1 MINFEKQYKDLH
13 GAEVET
19 VMYIADKYAS
29 VLNENNA
36 GISADLKTR
45 QAAFD
50 NELKK
55 IADKDFM
62 IVYGMRN
69 NNKRLIRKYRSS
81 QLMRTK
87 STESLAANITFKFP
101 ENLFFMTME
110 KKNYDKF
117 TLDEDMRY
125 LPGVPST
132 ILELDAMNNGHG
144 DDPCI
149 TYILGPDAVKLAKLL
164 GVEDPKISSYES
176 YKNVKVA
183 KNDRPAIRQT
193 AIDLPL
199 FKVNNSDNKTYQ
211 ECVDAGM
218 VMCITKGN
226 ENCVRS
232 LDKSTYIWRKESIG
246 EKFCNMASWTN
257 ADVFRKKIAYIKVG
271 DYKRLQKY
279 IKDPTELPNWDEY
292 LTSVFTKDKS
302 LVEKMFSLGTKRSVK
317 DATSIFSSFTDA
329 CYNQAVRCIE
339 MYFNNTPSEKQK
351 IFIEDLKIC
360 ADIRNSSCNY
370 KAGDTANEIN
380 NWLKLGVADPSKS
393 ATSYIDLNLKTKYPW
408 IEILNTYYCDEEAAM
423 KEILKIVDRY

>member
-1 MINFEKQYKDLH
+1 MINYEKQYKDLH
-13 GAEVET
+13 GDEVET
-19 VMYIADKYAS
+19 IMYIADKYAS

-36 GISADLKTR
+36 GIGSDLKTR

-81 QLMRTK
+81 QFMRTK
-87 STESLAANITFKFP
+87 STESFAENITFKFP
-101 ENLFFMTME
+101 ENIFFMTMD

-117 TLDEDMRY
+117 MLDEDMRY

-132 ILELDAMNNGHG
+132 ILECDAMNNGHG
-144 DDPCI
+144 DDPHI
-149 TYILGPDAVKLAKLL
+149 TYILGPDAAKLAKLL

-183 KNDRPAIRQT
+183 KNDESAPRQSAIN
-193 AIDLPL
+193 LPL
-199 FKVNNSDNKTYQ
+199 FTVSNDGNKTYQ

-218 VMCITKGN
+218 IMCITKGN
-226 ENCVRS
+226 ENYVRT

-246 EKFCNMASWTN
+246 EKFRDMASWTN
-257 ADVFRKKIAYIKVG
+257 ADVFKKKIAYIKMG
-271 DYKRLQKY
+271 DYKRIQKY
-279 IKDPTELPNWDEY
+279 IKDTTELPNWDEY

-317 DATSIFSSFTDA
+317 DATSIFSSYTEA
-329 CYNQAVRCIE
+329 CYNQALHCIE
-339 MYFNNTPSEKQK
+339 TYFNNTPSEKQK
-351 IFIEDLKIC
+351 TFIEDLKIC

-370 KAGDTANEIN
+370 KAGDTADAIN
-380 NWLKLGVADPSKS
+380 SWLKLGVADPRGS
-393 ATSYIDLNLKTKYPW
+393 ATNYVDLNLKTKYPW
-408 IEILNTYYCDEEAAM
+408 VEILNIYHCDEESAM

>member
-1 MINFEKQYKDLH
+1 MINYEKQYKDLH

-19 VMYIADKYAS
+19 IMYIADKYAS

-36 GISADLKTR
+36 GISSDLKTR

-81 QLMRTK
+81 QFMRTK
-87 STESLAANITFKFP
+87 STESFAENITFKFP
-101 ENLFFMTME
+101 ENIFFMTMD
-110 KKNYDKF
+110 KKNYDRF
-117 TLDEDMRY
+117 MLDEDMRY

-132 ILELDAMNNGHG
+132 ILECDAMNNGHR
-144 DDPCI
+144 DDPHI
-149 TYILGPDAVKLAKLL
+149 TYILGPDAAKLAKLL

-176 YKNVKVA
+176 YKNVKVE
-183 KNDRPAIRQT
+183 KNEDTAPRQT
-193 AIDLPL
+193 AINLPL
-199 FKVNNSDNKTYQ
+199 FEVNNCGNKTYQ

-218 VMCITKGN
+218 VMCITRGN
-226 ENCVRS
+226 ENYVRA
-232 LDKSTYIWRKESIG
+232 LNDSTYIWRKDSIG
-246 EKFCNMASWTN
+246 EKFRDMASWTN
-257 ADVFRKKIAYIKVG
+257 ADVFKKKIAYIKTG
-271 DYKRLQKY
+271 DYKRIQKY
-279 IKDPTELPNWDEY
+279 IKDTTELPNWDEY

-317 DATSIFSSFTDA
+317 DATSVFSSYTEA
-329 CYNQAVRCIE
+329 CYEQAKHCIE
-339 MYFNNTPSEKQK
+339 TYFNNTPSEKQK
-351 IFIEDLKIC
+351 TFIEDLKIC

-370 KAGDTANEIN
+370 KAGDTADAIN
-380 NWLKLGVADPSKS
+380 NWLKLGVADPRGS
-393 ATSYIDLNLKTKYPW
+393 ATSYVDLNLKTKYPW
-408 IEILNTYYCDEEAAM
+408 VEILNTYHCDEESAM

>member
-1 MINFEKQYKDLH
+1 MINYEKQYKNLH

-36 GISADLKTR
+36 RISSDLKTR

-81 QLMRTK
+81 QFMRTK
-87 STESLAANITFKFP
+87 STESFAENITFKFP
-101 ENLFFMTME
+101 ENIFFMTMD

-117 TLDEDMRY
+117 MLDEDMRY

-132 ILELDAMNNGHG
+132 ILECDAMNNGHG
-144 DDPCI
+144 DDPYI
-149 TYILGPDAVKLAKLL
+149 TYILGPDAAKLAKLL

-176 YKNVKVA
+176 YKNVKVE
-183 KNDRPAIRQT
+183 KNEDTAPRQT
-193 AIDLPL
+193 AINLPL

-218 VMCITKGN
+218 VMCITRGN
-226 ENCVRS
+226 ENYVRA
-232 LDKSTYIWRKESIG
+232 LNDSTYIWRKESIG
-246 EKFCNMASWTN
+246 EKFRDMASWTN
-257 ADVFRKKIAYIKVG
+257 ADVFKKKIAYIKMS
-271 DYKRLQKY
+271 DYKRIQKY
-279 IKDPTELPNWDEY
+279 IKDTTELPNWDEY

-317 DATSIFSSFTDA
+317 DATSIFSSYTEA
-329 CYNQAVRCIE
+329 CYEQAKHCIE
-339 MYFNNTPSEKQK
+339 TYFNNTPSEKQK
-351 IFIEDLKIC
+351 TFIEDLKIC

-370 KAGDTANEIN
+370 KAGDTAYAIN
-380 NWLKLGVADPSKS
+380 NWLKLGVADPRGI
-393 ATSYIDLNLKTKYPW
+393 ATNYIDLNLKTKYPW
-408 IEILNTYYCDEEAAM
+408 VEILNTYHCDEESAM

>member
-1 MINFEKQYKDLH
+1 MINYEKQYKDLH

-19 VMYIADKYAS
+19 IMYIADKYVS
-29 VLNENNA
+29 VLNEDNA
-36 GISADLKTR
+36 GISTDLKTR

-87 STESLAANITFKFP
+87 STESLAESITFKFP
-101 ENLFFMTME
+101 ENLFFMTMN
-110 KKNYDKF
+110 KKNYDRF

-132 ILELDAMNNGHG
+132 ILELDAMNNGRG
-144 DDPCI
+144 DDPHI
-149 TYILGPDAVKLAKLL
+149 TYILGPDAANLAKLL

-183 KNDRPAIRQT
+183 KNDAPAPRQS
-193 AIDLPL
+193 AVNLPL
-199 FKVNNSDNKTYQ
+199 FTVNNDGNKTYQ

-218 VMCITKGN
+218 VMCITRGN
-226 ENCVRS
+226 ENYART
-232 LDKSTYIWRKESIG
+232 LDKPTYIWRKESIG
-246 EKFCNMASWTN
+246 EKFRDMASWTK
-257 ADVFRKKIAYIKVG
+257 ADVFRKKIAYIKMG

-279 IKDPTELPNWDEY
+279 INDPKELPNWDEY

-317 DATSIFSSFTDA
+317 DATSIFSSFTDT
-329 CYNQAVRCIE
+329 CYEQAKHCIRV
-339 MYFNNTPSEKQK
+339 YFNNTSSEKQK
-351 IFIEDLKIC
+351 TFIEDLKIC
-360 ADIRNSSCNY
+360 ADISNSSCNY
-370 KAGDTANEIN
+370 KAGDTANAIN
-380 NWLKLGVADPSKS
+380 NWLKLGVADPRGS
-393 ATSYIDLNLKTKYPW
+393 ATNYIDLNLKTKYPW
-408 IEILNTYYCDEEAAM
+408 VEILNTYHCDEESAM

>member
-1 MINFEKQYKDLH
+1 MINYEKQYKDLH

-19 VMYIADKYAS
+19 IMYIADKYAS

-81 QLMRTK
+81 QFMRTK
-87 STESLAANITFKFP
+87 STESFAENITFKFP
-101 ENLFFMTME
+101 ENIFFMTMD

-117 TLDEDMRY
+117 MLDEDMRY

-132 ILELDAMNNGHG
+132 ILELDAMNNGRG
-144 DDPCI
+144 DDPHI
-149 TYILGPDAVKLAKLL
+149 TYILGPAAAKLAKLL

-176 YKNVKVA
+176 YKNVKVE
-183 KNDRPAIRQT
+183 KNEDTAPRQT
-193 AIDLPL
+193 AINLPL
-199 FKVNNSDNKTYQ
+199 FEVNNSYNKTYQ

-218 VMCITKGN
+218 VMCITRGN
-226 ENCVRS
+226 ENYTRT
-232 LDKSTYIWRKESIG
+232 LDKSTSIWRKESIG
-246 EKFCNMASWTN
+246 EKFRDMASWTN
-257 ADVFRKKIAYIKVG
+257 ADVFKKKIAYIKMG

-279 IKDPTELPNWDEY
+279 IKDPKELPNWDEY

-317 DATSIFSSFTDA
+317 DATSIFSSYTDA
-329 CYNQAVRCIE
+329 CYEQAKHCIE
-339 MYFNNTPSEKQK
+339 TYFNNTPSEKQK
-351 IFIEDLKIC
+351 TFIEDLKIC
-360 ADIRNSSCNY
+360 AYIRNSSCNY
-370 KAGDTANEIN
+370 KAGDTAYAIN
-380 NWLKLGVADPSKS
+380 NWLKLGVADPRGS
-393 ATSYIDLNLKTKYPW
+393 ATNYIDLNLKTKYPW
-408 IEILNTYYCDEEAAM
+408 VEILNAYYCDEESAM

>member
-1 MINFEKQYKDLH
+1 MINYEKQYKDLH
-13 GAEVET
+13 GNEAET
-19 VMYIADKYAS
+19 IMYIADKYAS

-45 QAAFD
+45 QSAFD

-81 QLMRTK
+81 KLMRTK
-87 STESLAANITFKFP
+87 STRSFAESITFKFP
-101 ENLFFMTME
+101 ENLFFMTMD
-110 KKNYDKF
+110 KKNYDRF
-117 TLDEDMRY
+117 TLDEDTRY

-144 DDPCI
+144 DDPHI

-176 YKNVKVA
+176 YKNVKVT
-183 KNDRPAIRQT
+183 KNDKSAPHQSAIN
-193 AIDLPL
+193 LPL
-199 FKVNNSDNKTYQ
+199 FTVNNDGNKTYQ

-218 VMCITKGN
+218 VMCITRGN
-226 ENCVRS
+226 ENYTRT
-232 LDKSTYIWRKESIG
+232 LDKSTSIWRIDSIG
-246 EKFCNMASWTN
+246 EKFRDMASWTN
-257 ADVFRKKIAYIKVG
+257 AGVFKKKIAYIKMG
-271 DYKRLQKY
+271 DYKRLQKF
-279 IKDPTELPNWDEY
+279 IKDPKELPNWDEY

-317 DATSIFSSFTDA
+317 DATSIFESYTEA
-329 CYNQAVRCIE
+329 CYNQAVHCIKV
-339 MYFNNTPSEKQK
+339 YFNKTPSEKQK
-351 IFIEDLKIC
+351 TFIEDLKTC

-370 KAGDTANEIN
+370 KAGDTANAIN
-380 NWLKLGVADPSKS
+380 NWLKLGVADPRGS
-393 ATSYIDLNLKTKYPW
+393 ATNCIDLNLKTKYPW
-408 IEILNTYYCDEEAAM
+408 VEILNTFYCDEESIM
-423 KEILKIVDRY
+423 KEILKIVDIY

>member
-1 MINFEKQYKDLH
+1 MINYEKQYDDLH
-13 GAEVET
+13 GDEVET
-19 VMYIADKYAS
+19 IMYIADKYAS
-29 VLNENNA
+29 VLNESNA
-36 GISADLKTR
+36 GISSDLKTR

-87 STESLAANITFKFP
+87 STESFAESITFKFP
-101 ENLFFMTME
+101 ENLFFMTMD
-110 KKNYDKF
+110 KKNYDRF

-132 ILELDAMNNGHG
+132 ILELDAMNNGRG
-144 DDPCI
+144 DDPHI
-149 TYILGPDAVKLAKLL
+149 IYILGPDAAKLAKLL

-183 KNDRPAIRQT
+183 KNGEPAHRQS
-193 AIDLPL
+193 AINLPL
-199 FKVNNSDNKTYQ
+199 FTVSNDGNKTYQ

-218 VMCITKGN
+218 IMCITKGN
-226 ENCVRS
+226 ENYVRS
-232 LDKSTYIWRKESIG
+232 LDKSTYIWGKESIG
-246 EKFCNMASWTN
+246 ERFRDMASWTK
-257 ADVFRKKIAYIKVG
+257 ADVFKKKIAYIKMG
-271 DYKRLQKY
+271 DYKRIQKY
-279 IKDPTELPNWDEY
+279 IKDTTELPNWDEY

-317 DATSIFSSFTDA
+317 DATSIFSSYTEA
-329 CYNQAVRCIE
+329 YYEQAKHCIE
-339 MYFNNTPSEKQK
+339 TYFNNTPSEKQK
-351 IFIEDLKIC
+351 TFIEDLKIC

-370 KAGDTANEIN
+370 KAGDTADAIN
-380 NWLKLGVADPSKS
+380 YWLNLGVADPRGS
-393 ATSYIDLNLKTKYPW
+393 ATNYIDLNLKTKYPW
-408 IEILNTYYCDEEAAM
+408 VEILNTYHCDEESAM

>member
-1 MINFEKQYKDLH
+1 MINYEKQYKDLH

-19 VMYIADKYAS
+19 IMYIADKYAS

-50 NELKK
+50 NELKN

-81 QLMRTK
+81 QFMRTK
-87 STESLAANITFKFP
+87 STESFAENITFKFP
-101 ENLFFMTME
+101 ENIFFMTMD

-117 TLDEDMRY
+117 MLDEDMRY

-132 ILELDAMNNGHG
+132 ILELDAMNNGRG
-144 DDPCI
+144 DDPRI
-149 TYILGPDAVKLAKLL
+149 TYILGPDAAKLAKLL
-164 GVEDPKISSYES
+164 EVEDPKISSYES

-183 KNDRPAIRQT
+183 KNDEPAHRQS
-193 AIDLPL
+193 AINLPL
-199 FKVNNSDNKTYQ
+199 FTVSNDGNKSYQ

-218 VMCITKGN
+218 IMCITKGN

-232 LDKSTYIWRKESIG
+232 LDKSTSIWRKESIG
-246 EKFCNMASWTN
+246 EKFRDMASWTN
-257 ADVFRKKIAYIKVG
+257 ADVFKKKIAYIKMG

-279 IKDPTELPNWDEY
+279 IKDTTELPNWDEY

-317 DATSIFSSFTDA
+317 DATSIFGSYTEA
-329 CYNQAVRCIE
+329 CYEQAKHCIE
-339 MYFNNTPSEKQK
+339 TYFNNTPSEKQK
-351 IFIEDLKIC
+351 TFIEDLKIC
-360 ADIRNSSCNY
+360 AYIYNSSCNY
-370 KAGDTANEIN
+370 KAGDTANAIN
-380 NWLKLGVADPSKS
+380 NWLKLGVADPRGS
-393 ATSYIDLNLKTKYPW
+393 ATNYIDLNLKTKYPW
-408 IEILNTYYCDEEAAM
+408 VKILNTYRCDEESAM

>member
-1 MINFEKQYKDLH
+1 MINYEKQYKDLH

-19 VMYIADKYAS
+19 IMYIADKYAS
-29 VLNENNA
+29 VLNENNT

-87 STESLAANITFKFP
+87 STESFAESITFKFP
-101 ENLFFMTME
+101 ENLFFMTMD
-110 KKNYDKF
+110 KKNYDRF
-117 TLDEDMRY
+117 TLDEDMRC

-132 ILELDAMNNGHG
+132 ILELDAMNNGRG
-144 DDPCI
+144 DDPHI
-149 TYILGPDAVKLAKLL
+149 IYILGPDAAKLAKLL

-183 KNDRPAIRQT
+183 KNDEPAHRQS
-193 AIDLPL
+193 AINLPL
-199 FKVNNSDNKTYQ
+199 FTVSNDGNKTYQ

-218 VMCITKGN
+218 IMCITKGN
-226 ENCVRS
+226 ENYVRS
-232 LDKSTYIWRKESIG
+232 LDKSTYIWGKESIG
-246 EKFCNMASWTN
+246 ERFRDMASWTK
-257 ADVFRKKIAYIKVG
+257 ADVFKKKIAYIKMG
-271 DYKRLQKY
+271 DYKRIQKY
-279 IKDPTELPNWDEY
+279 IKDTTELPNWDEY

-317 DATSIFSSFTDA
+317 DATSIFSSYTEA
-329 CYNQAVRCIE
+329 YYEQAKHCIE
-339 MYFNNTPSEKQK
+339 TYFNNTPSEKQK
-351 IFIEDLKIC
+351 TFIEDLKIC

-370 KAGDTANEIN
+370 KAGDTADAIN
-380 NWLKLGVADPSKS
+380 YWLNLGVADPRGS
-393 ATSYIDLNLKTKYPW
+393 ATNYIDLNLKTKYPW
-408 IEILNTYYCDEEAAM
+408 VEILNTYYCDEEAAM

>member
-1 MINFEKQYKDLH
+1 MINYEKQYKDLH

-19 VMYIADKYAS
+19 IMYIADKYAS

-87 STESLAANITFKFP
+87 STESFAENITFKFP
-101 ENLFFMTME
+101 ENIFFMTMD
-110 KKNYDKF
+110 KKNYDRF

-132 ILELDAMNNGHG
+132 ILELDAMNNGRG
-144 DDPCI
+144 DDPHI
-149 TYILGPDAVKLAKLL
+149 IYILGPDAAKLAKLL

-183 KNDRPAIRQT
+183 KNDEPAHRQS
-193 AIDLPL
+193 AINLPL
-199 FKVNNSDNKTYQ
+199 FTVSNDGNKTYQ

-218 VMCITKGN
+218 IMCITKGN

-232 LDKSTYIWRKESIG
+232 LDKSTYIWGKESIG
-246 EKFCNMASWTN
+246 EKFRDMASWTK
-257 ADVFRKKIAYIKVG
+257 ADVFKKKIAYIKMG
-271 DYKRLQKY
+271 DYKRIQKY
-279 IKDPTELPNWDEY
+279 IKDTTELPNWDEY

-317 DATSIFSSFTDA
+317 DATSIFSSYTEA
-329 CYNQAVRCIE
+329 CYNQAKHCIE
-339 MYFNNTPSEKQK
+339 TYFNNTPSEKQK
-351 IFIEDLKIC
+351 TFIEDLKIC

-370 KAGDTANEIN
+370 KAGDTADAIN
-380 NWLKLGVADPSKS
+380 YWLKLGVADPRGS
-393 ATSYIDLNLKTKYPW
+393 ATNYIDLNLKTKYPW
-408 IEILNTYYCDEEAAM
+408 VEILNTYYCDEEAAM

>member
-1 MINFEKQYKDLH
+1 MINYEKQYKDLH

-19 VMYIADKYAS
+19 IMYIADKYAS

-87 STESLAANITFKFP
+87 STESFAENITFKFP
-101 ENLFFMTME
+101 ENLFFMTMD
-110 KKNYDKF
+110 KKNYDRF

-132 ILELDAMNNGHG
+132 ILELDAMNNGRG
-144 DDPCI
+144 DDPHI
-149 TYILGPDAVKLAKLL
+149 IYILGPDAAKLAKLL

-183 KNDRPAIRQT
+183 KNDEPAHRQS
-193 AIDLPL
+193 AINLPL
-199 FKVNNSDNKTYQ
+199 FTVSNDGNKTYQ

-218 VMCITKGN
+218 IMCITKGN

-232 LDKSTYIWRKESIG
+232 LDKSTYIWGKESIG
-246 EKFCNMASWTN
+246 EKFRDMASWTK
-257 ADVFRKKIAYIKVG
+257 ADVFKKKIAYIKMG
-271 DYKRLQKY
+271 DYKRIQKY
-279 IKDPTELPNWDEY
+279 IKDTTELPNWDEY

-317 DATSIFSSFTDA
+317 DATSIFSSYTEA
-329 CYNQAVRCIE
+329 CYNQAKHCIE
-339 MYFNNTPSEKQK
+339 TYFNNTPSEKQK
-351 IFIEDLKIC
+351 TFIEDLKIC

-370 KAGDTANEIN
+370 KAGDTADAIN
-380 NWLKLGVADPSKS
+380 YWLKLGVADPRGS
-393 ATSYIDLNLKTKYPW
+393 ATNYIDLNLKTKYPW
-408 IEILNTYYCDEEAAM
+408 VEILNTYYCDEEAAM

>member
-1 MINFEKQYKDLH
+1 MINYEKRYKDLH

-19 VMYIADKYAS
+19 IMYIADKYAS
-29 VLNENNA
+29 VLNENNT

-87 STESLAANITFKFP
+87 STESFAESITFKFP
-101 ENLFFMTME
+101 ENLFFMTMD
-110 KKNYDKF
+110 KKNYDRF
-117 TLDEDMRY
+117 TLDEDMRC

-132 ILELDAMNNGHG
+132 ILELDAMNNGRG
-144 DDPCI
+144 DDPHI
-149 TYILGPDAVKLAKLL
+149 IYILGPDAAKLAKLL

-183 KNDRPAIRQT
+183 KNDEPAHRQS
-193 AIDLPL
+193 AINLPL
-199 FKVNNSDNKTYQ
+199 FTVSNDGNKTYQ

-218 VMCITKGN
+218 IMCITKGN
-226 ENCVRS
+226 ENYVRS
-232 LDKSTYIWRKESIG
+232 LDKSTYIWGKESIG
-246 EKFCNMASWTN
+246 ERFRDMASWTK
-257 ADVFRKKIAYIKVG
+257 ADVFKKKIAYIKMG
-271 DYKRLQKY
+271 DYKRIQKY
-279 IKDPTELPNWDEY
+279 IKDTTELPNWDEY

-317 DATSIFSSFTDA
+317 DATSIFSSYTEA
-329 CYNQAVRCIE
+329 YYEQAKHCIE
-339 MYFNNTPSEKQK
+339 TYFNNTPSEKQK
-351 IFIEDLKIC
+351 TFIEDLKIC

-370 KAGDTANEIN
+370 KAGDTADAIN
-380 NWLKLGVADPSKS
+380 YWLNLGVADPRGS
-393 ATSYIDLNLKTKYPW
+393 ATNYIDLNLKTKYPW
-408 IEILNTYYCDEEAAM
+408 VEILNTYYCDEEAAM

>member
-1 MINFEKQYKDLH
+1 MINYEKQYKDLH

-19 VMYIADKYAS
+19 IMYIADKYAS

-81 QLMRTK
+81 QYMRTRPV
-87 STESLAANITFKFP
+87 ESLASNITFKFP

-110 KKNYDKF
+110 KKAYDKF

-132 ILELDAMNNGHG
+132 ILELEATKNSRG
-144 DDPCI
+144 DDPKV
-149 TYILGPDAVKLAKLL
+149 TYILGPDAAKLAKLL

-183 KNDRPAIRQT
+183 KNDGPAAPRAA
-193 AIDLPL
+193 AINLPL
-199 FKVNNSDNKTYQ
+199 FETNDGNKTYQ

-218 VMCITKGN
+218 IMCITRGN
-226 ENCVRS
+226 ENYVRS
-232 LDKSTYIWRKESIG
+232 LDRATYIWKKENIDSKFRK
-246 EKFCNMASWTN
+246 MASWLD
-257 ADVFRKKIAYIKVG
+257 ADVLRKKIAYIKMG

-279 IKDPTELPNWDEY
+279 IKNPTELPNWDEY
-292 LTSVFTKDKS
+292 LRSTFTNDPL
-302 LVEKMFSLGTKRSVK
+302 LVSKMFSLGTKRSVK
-317 DATSIFSSFTDA
+317 DATSIFVSYTEA
-329 CYNQAVRCIE
+329 CYNQAVHCIK

-351 IFIEDLKIC
+351 TFIEDLKTC
-360 ADIRNSSCNY
+360 ADIRESSCNY
-370 KAGDTANEIN
+370 EAGDTARTIN
-380 NWLKLGVADPSKS
+380 TWLGLGVADPRGN
-393 ATSYIDLNLKTKYPW
+393 ATNYVDLNLKTKYPW
-408 IEILNTYYCDEEAAM
+408 VEILNTYHCDEVSAM

>member
-1 MINFEKQYKDLH
+1 MINYEKQYKDLH
-13 GAEVET
+13 SAEVET
-19 VMYIADKYAS
+19 IMYIADKYAS

-69 NNKRLIRKYRSS
+69 KNKRLIRKYRSS
-81 QLMRTK
+81 QFMRTESTK
-87 STESLAANITFKFP
+87 SFASNITFKFP
-101 ENLFFMTME
+101 ENLLFMTME
-110 KKNYDKF
+110 KKAYDKF

-132 ILELDAMNNGHG
+132 ILELDATKNSRG
-144 DDPCI
+144 DDPKV
-149 TYILGPDAVKLAKLL
+149 TYILGPDAAKLAKLF

-183 KNDRPAIRQT
+183 KNDEPAPRQS
-193 AIDLPL
+193 AINLPL
-199 FKVNNSDNKTYQ
+199 FTVSNDGNKTYQ

-218 VMCITKGN
+218 IMCITRGN
-226 ENCVRS
+226 ENYVRT
-232 LDKSTYIWRKESIG
+232 LDRATTIWENENIDSKFRK
-246 EKFCNMASWTN
+246 MASWLD
-257 ADVFRKKIAYIKVG
+257 ADVLRKKIAYIKMG

-279 IKDPTELPNWDEY
+279 IKNPMELPNWDEY
-292 LTSVFTKDKS
+292 LINTFTNDMS
-302 LVEKMFSLGTKRSVK
+302 LVSKMFSLGTKREVK
-317 DATSIFSSFTDA
+317 DATSIFSSYTKS
-329 CYNQAVRCIE
+329 CYDQAVHCIK

-351 IFIEDLKIC
+351 TFIEDLKTC
-360 ADIRNSSCNY
+360 SDIYESSCNY
-370 KAGDTANEIN
+370 EAGDTARTIN
-380 NWLKLGVADPSKS
+380 TWLNLGVADPRGN
-393 ATSYIDLNLKTKYPW
+393 ATKYVDLNLKTKYPW
-408 IEILNTYYCDEEAAM
+408 VEILNIYHCDEKSAM